1 MDWSITGAASGAD
14 TMSFT
19 FIPSR
24 GSVAPIT
31 MPSSCLLR
39 NGTTTRE
46 PGATLPVMPMGT
58 R

>member
-1 MDWSITGAASGAD
+1 MDWSMTGASSGAD

-19 FIPSR
+19 FMPSR
-24 GSVAPIT
+24 GSAAPIT
-31 MPSSCLLR
+31 MPSSCRLR

-46 PGATLPVMPMGT
+46 PATTLPVMPMGT